1 MCRPIDNGAIAL
13 HCVMCKRVTSEEL
26 VSFDIMLTQ
35 LVSAHLVEMSRS
47 LLRSVN
53 GMARTR
59 KTSRPQCRH
68 KQEELVS
75 FDVMLT
81 QLVLAYLL
89 EIFFHLMQTAMVFS
103 HEAGHDN

>member
-1 MCRPIDNGAIAL
+1 MVAFLVISDENKKLEVKLRFAAGCA
-13 HCVMCKRVTSEEL
+13 KRVMPRE
-26 VSFDIMLTQ
+26 V
-35 LVSAHLVEMSRS
+35 
-47 LLRSVN
+47 
-53 GMARTR
+53 
-59 KTSRPQCRH
+59 
-68 KQEELVS
+68 VS